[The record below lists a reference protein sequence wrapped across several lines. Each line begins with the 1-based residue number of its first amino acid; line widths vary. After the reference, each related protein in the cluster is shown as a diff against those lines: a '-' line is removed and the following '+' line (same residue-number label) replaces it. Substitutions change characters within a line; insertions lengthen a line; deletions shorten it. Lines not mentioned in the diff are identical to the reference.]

1 MTFALFPPVKKIR
14 MRKSTFSLASR
25 RYIVLANACSDHL
38 LASIERFQS
47 QIPFETEITFGNPEA
62 GTTLLGIKNPISAVR
77 DSSNRSS
84 VRLNLDSVDNYE
96 LSCKTDALTITAA
109 TEKAIYCGLQTLAQV
124 FEDIQWRST
133 IRSTIRS
140 PIKSSIKSSIQS
152 AVQSA
157 VQSKTPAPTYLPCF
171 TITDWPDFKARGVM
185 LDISRTKV
193 PSMDTLLS
201 LIEQLAALKYNQLQL
216 YTEHTFAF
224 SNHEQVWRDASPYTA
239 ADIIKIRKFCEDRF
253 IDLVPNLNSFGHMER
268 WLRHSEY
275 QHLAECPDGFIHP
288 FTDKKIPFG
297 STLKPN
303 AASIQLL
310 QALYDEYLPLFD
322 SQHFNIGGDEPW
334 ELGEGWSKS
343 KCEKLGTTNVYIDF
357 LSKVKQQ
364 VNQRD
369 HKMMFWSDIVLKEP
383 NCLKKLSKNLIALN
397 WGYEGNHPFAQEC
410 KAMAAQKIPFYVCPG
425 TSSWNSITGRT
436 TNMQKNLASAARQGK
451 KYGAEGYLVT
461 DWGDHGHHQYLP
473 ISYAGFLL
481 GACHAWNHQGTA
493 KVDPILGI
501 NRSFLGDKTGKTGE
515 ILWKMGLVMDTAP
528 SKLRNQTIFNQ
539 LLFWNMQQEPPVVK
553 DIPDAQLEICESELL
568 DLEAQIPQIAPS
580 ADKVLLQS
588 ELGNAIALARHGI
601 HRLQVQR
608 GAQLNPSYLK
618 KNLKNAIKTHK
629 TVWKARNRVG
639 GLTESCDHLVQS
651 LKALK

>member
-25 RYIVLANACSDHL
+25 RYIVLTNPCSHQL

-47 QIPFETEITFGNPEA
+47 LLPFETEITFGNPKP
-62 GTTLLGIKNPISAVR
+62 TSTLLWIKNPISAPHN
-77 DSSNRSS
+77 SSKRSS
-84 VRLNLDSVDNYE
+84 VKLTADSKDNYE
-96 LSCKTDALTITAA
+96 LLCQADALTITAA

-133 IRSTIRS
+133 M
-140 PIKSSIKSSIQS
+140 QS
-152 AVQSA
+152 AKQSET
-157 VQSKTPAPTYLPCF
+157 STPTSLPCF

-193 PSMDTLLS
+193 PTMETLLS

-239 ADIIKIRKFCEDRF
+239 ADIMRVRKFCEDRF

-275 QHLAECPDGFIHP
+275 EHLAECPNGFIHP
-288 FTDKKIPFG
+288 FGGKKIPFG

-303 AASIQLL
+303 AASIKLL
-310 QALYDEYLPLFD
+310 QELYDEYLPLFD
-322 SQHFNIGGDEPW
+322 SQYFNIGGDEPW

-357 LSKVKQQ
+357 LSKIKKQ

-383 NCLKKLSKNLIALN
+383 ECLKKLSKNLVALN
-397 WGYEGNHPFAQEC
+397 WGYEGNHPFAHEC

-436 TNMQKNLASAARQGK
+436 TNMQTNLASAARQGK
-451 KYGAEGYLVT
+451 KYGADGYLVT

-481 GACHAWNHQGTA
+481 GACHAWNHQGTG

-501 NRSFLGDKTGKTGE
+501 NRSFLDDKTGKTGE
-515 ILWKMGLVMDTAP
+515 ILWKMGLVMDKAP

-539 LLFWNMQQEPPVVK
+539 LLFWNMQQEPSTVE
-553 DIPDAQLEICESELL
+553 DIPDAQLELCESELL
-568 DLEAQIPQIAPS
+568 HLEEQIPQIAPS
-580 ADKVLLQS
+580 AGKELLQS

-608 GAQLNPSYLK
+608 GAQLNHSDLK
-618 KNLKNAIKTHK
+618 KNLKKAIKTHK
-629 TVWKARNRVG
+629 TVWKTRNRVG
-639 GLTESCDHLVQS
+639 GLTESCDHLEQS
-651 LKALK
+651 LRALK